1 MAVSGFRKPGFPTP
15 SRYKYIINEEY
26 GGRDKFFGSDFTY
39 NDLLLAMGPDAK
51 DYTDISQVARNFYS
65 SYSQTLSRDL
75 NPLYE
80 LIASTGGI
88 QDIDSNYVRWRVY
101 GDPDREMMSYGNP
114 NPSTAVY
121 LGSEGAVFQVLLD
134 NEYLKIGDLIA
145 PIRNK
150 SAAVMIVSEPTDSAG
165 AWLYSV
171 KMHERDGTFPT
182 SYFKAG
188 DYWIKLGAP
197 TSYLD
202 SGQAGSIQFGM
213 QYSYIEFEVP
223 MTTMQWEYS
232 VDEESWL
239 RFGSIVVDR
248 MDENGRPTPNGK
260 SLTNFIETEAVNQI
274 RKETEL
280 YMIYGRTSVH
290 HVDQISG
297 KQITTGPGLMEFMEQ
312 AQEIPLVPTIN
323 GIKEMVKRIK
333 ALWYDKIPVSQRK
346 LILYTGEPGLE
357 LFHNWIVQEFG
368 QTAVM
373 TTEDLILGDSVPF
386 EPGRNGKSFGK
397 LQFTKY
403 YTPTFGEITVAH
415 WPLLDNTRVNG
426 VKMPGTDY
434 PVSAYEFWAFDIGF
448 GEPNIKMLTRSNK
461 ERSLY
466 IPGTLSPLGYVGPN
480 NPVWKQP
487 SEPDYDGYKWRH
499 RKSFG
504 MVVIEP
510 DRLVRFLPQV
520 AG

>member
-15 SRYKYIINEEY
+15 SRYKYVINEEY

-80 LIASTGGI
+80 MIAASGGI
-88 QDIDSNYVRWRVY
+88 RDIDSNYVRWKVY
-101 GDPDREMMSYGNP
+101 GDPDREMISYGNP
-114 NPSTAVY
+114 NPDTAEC
-121 LGSEGAVFQVLLD
+121 LGAEGFEFSILVDF
-134 NEYLKIGDLIA
+134 EYLKIGDLVA

-150 SAAVMIVSEPTDSAG
+150 QCAVMIQSEPLPAGG
-165 AWLYSV
+165 AWEYKV
-171 KMHERDGTFPT
+171 KMLERDGTFPVE
-182 SYFKAG
+182 YFKPG
-188 DYWIKLGAP
+188 DYWVKLGAP

-213 QYSYIEFEVP
+213 QFSYIEFEVP

-239 RFGSIVVDR
+239 RYGSIVVER
-248 MDENGRPTPNGK
+248 CDENMRPVPGGT

-280 YMIYGRTSVH
+280 YMIYGRSSTH
-290 HVDQISG
+290 HVDQVSG
-297 KQITTGPGLMEFMEQ
+297 KAITTGPGLMEFMEQ
-312 AQEIPLVPTIN
+312 AQEIPYSPTSN
-323 GIKEMVKRIK
+323 GIDKMVSQIK

-346 LILYTGEPGLE
+346 LMLYTGEPGLE
-357 LFHNWIVQEFG
+357 LFHNWIVEKFG
-368 QTAVM
+368 ATTVM
-373 TTEDLILGDSVPF
+373 STEDLILGESVPF
-386 EPGRNGKSFGK
+386 EEGRNGKSFGT

-403 YTPTFGEITVAH
+403 HVPVFGEIMVAH

-426 VKMPGTDY
+426 VRMPGTYY

-448 GEPNIKMLTRSNK
+448 GEPNIQMLTRSDK
-461 ERSLY
+461 ERSMY
-466 IPGTLSPLGYVGPN
+466 IPGTLAPNGFVGPN
-480 NPVWKQP
+480 NPIWKAP
-487 SEPDYDGYKWRH
+487 SIPDYDGYKWRH

-504 MVVIEP
+504 LVVIEP
-510 DRLVRFLPQV
+510 DRLVRFLPTV
-520 AG
+520 SG

>member
-1 MAVSGFRKPGFPTP
+1 MALSGFRKPGLPTP

-51 DYTDISQVARNFYS
+51 DYTDISRIARNFYS

-80 LIASTGGI
+80 MIAASGGI
-88 QDIDSNYVRWRVY
+88 MDVDSNYVRWRVY

-114 NPSTAVY
+114 NPSTAEC
-121 LGSEGAVFQVLLD
+121 LGAEKATFKILVDYEF
-134 NEYLKIGDLIA
+134 LKNGDLVA

-150 SAAVMIVSEPTDSAG
+150 TCQVMIQSEPLPAGG
-165 AWLYSV
+165 AWEYDVILV
-171 KMHERDGTFPT
+171 ERNATFPVE
-182 SYFKAG
+182 YFKAG
-188 DYWIKLGAP
+188 DYWVKMGAP

-213 QYSYIEFEVP
+213 QYSYVEFEVP

-239 RFGSIVVDR
+239 RFGSIVVQR
-248 MDENGRPTPNGK
+248 CDEQMRPVMGGT
-260 SLTNFIETEAVNQI
+260 SLTNFLETEAVNEI
-274 RKETEL
+274 RNEVEL
-280 YMIYGRTSVH
+280 FMIYGRSSTH
-290 HVDQISG
+290 HTDNVSG
-297 KQITTGPGLMEFMEQ
+297 KALTTGPGLIEFVEQ
-312 AQEIPLVPTIN
+312 AQEVPYATTLN
-323 GIKEMVKRIK
+323 GIDKMVAEIQ
-333 ALWYDKIPVSQRK
+333 ALWYNTIPISQRK
-346 LILYTGEPGLE
+346 LILYTGEPGLA
-357 LFHNWIVQEFG
+357 LFHNWVEEKFG
-368 QTAVM
+368 NTAVM
-373 TTEDLILGDSVPF
+373 STEDLILGESTPF
-386 EPGRNGKSFGK
+386 EPGRNGKSYGK

-403 YTPTFGEITVAH
+403 FTPTFGEITVAH

-426 VKMPGTDY
+426 VKMPGTYY

-448 GEPNIKMLTRSNK
+448 GEPNIQMLTRSNK
-461 ERSLY
+461 ERSMY
-466 IPGTLSPLGYVGPN
+466 IPGTLSPFGYVGPN
-480 NPVWKQP
+480 NPVFKQP
-487 SEPDYDGYKWRH
+487 TDPNYDGYKWRH

-504 MVVIEP
+504 LVVIEP
-510 DRLVRFLPQV
+510 DRLVRFLPQI